1 MYTDYVDG
9 AIAGAH
15 LSTWKTS
22 RGSWCTLKSRDARS
36 LWPWYWILD
45 RLVTGS
51 ASFHVG
57 AVYCFLV
64 PVGCCAVWFMPAFS
78 ETRCLPSP
86 GCCRASPDNVMW
98 AVVALFLCFAHA
110 CVAFTCSTKRIF
122 RNHSVDMGTEIMWVV
137 ILNFSG
143 VLRSPELV
151 DSSSSKLAL
160 TLRVG
165 MPLVISKSQDKNQLF
180 WPGDYVVHARHRYG
194 SV

>member
-1 MYTDYVDG
+1 
-9 AIAGAH
+9 
-15 LSTWKTS
+15 
-22 RGSWCTLKSRDARS
+22 
-36 LWPWYWILD
+36 
-45 RLVTGS
+45 
-51 ASFHVG
+51 
-57 AVYCFLV
+57 
-64 PVGCCAVWFMPAFS
+64 
-78 ETRCLPSP
+78 
-86 GCCRASPDNVMW
+86 MW

-180 WPGDYVVHARHRYG
+180 WPGDSTHATPARHRYG
-194 SV
+194 YV